1 MKIKIGLVEAQA
13 SLGLTGVFA
22 GARIQNHLYP
32 LMTM

>member
-22 GARIQNHLYP
+22 GTRIQNH
-32 LMTM
+32 MW